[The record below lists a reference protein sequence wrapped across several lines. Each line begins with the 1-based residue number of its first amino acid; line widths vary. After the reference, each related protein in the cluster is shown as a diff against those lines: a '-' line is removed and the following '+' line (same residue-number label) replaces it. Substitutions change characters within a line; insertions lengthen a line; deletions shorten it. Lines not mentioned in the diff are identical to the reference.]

1 MQWDQIYRAEV
12 APVLAQFSAGPP
24 VWVYA
29 LIGLTV
35 AGGVAALVWLPGRL
49 KPGGLV
55 LLFVAGF
62 ILYMIYSSAD
72 RARSRPA
79 EFRTG
84 LVERKFTLERPVRRA
99 TGIME
104 PETSYWIELRV
115 HKAATFDARG
125 AGAAQTGIE
134 VQTIGLSE
142 ALYGN
147 IQEGTTITGVILP
160 TATDHFHFLVNA
172 DGTIVR

>member
-1 MQWDQIYRAEV
+1 MHWDQIYSAEV
-12 APVLAQFSAGPP
+12 APVLAQFSSGPP

-29 LIGLTV
+29 LIGL
-35 AGGVAALVWLPGRL
+35 ALAAGVAALVWLPGKL
-49 KPGGLV
+49 KPIGLV
-55 LLFVAGF
+55 LLFVGGF
-62 ILYMIYSSAD
+62 ILYMMYSSAD
-72 RARSRPA
+72 RAQSRPA

-84 LVERKFTLERPVRRA
+84 VVERKFTLERPVRRT

-115 HKAATFDARG
+115 QESATFDARG
-125 AGAAQTGIE
+125 AGAAQTGRE

-142 ALYGN
+142 ALYGK

-160 TATDHFHFLVNA
+160 TATNHFHFLVNA